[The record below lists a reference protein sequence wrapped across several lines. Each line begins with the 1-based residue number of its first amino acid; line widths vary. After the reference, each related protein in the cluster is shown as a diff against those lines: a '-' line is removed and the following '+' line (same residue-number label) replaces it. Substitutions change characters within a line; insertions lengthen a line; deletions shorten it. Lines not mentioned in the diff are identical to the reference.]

1 MSWIKTIPFSEAT
14 GRLKALYERV
24 KGADD
29 NIDNIM
35 MAHSLR
41 PHTMEGHMRLY
52 KNVLHHTSNKV
63 PKWRLELLG
72 VWVSLLNGCAYCVEH
87 HHQGLR
93 QELGNPAKAD
103 EMRSA
108 LERDALNYFDA
119 EDRALLAYAFKLTT
133 SPSSVERDDVVS
145 LRDIGLSDGE
155 ILEINQVIAYFAYAN
170 RTVLGLGVDHAGD
183 VLGRAPRNSADGDDW
198 SHE

>member
-1 MSWIKTIPFSEAT
+1 MSWIKTIPYSEAT

-52 KNVLHHTSNKV
+52 KNVLHHTSNSV
-63 PKWRLELLG
+63 PKWRLELMG

-93 QELGNPAKAD
+93 QELDNPAKAD

>member
-93 QELGNPAKAD
+93 QELDNPAKAD